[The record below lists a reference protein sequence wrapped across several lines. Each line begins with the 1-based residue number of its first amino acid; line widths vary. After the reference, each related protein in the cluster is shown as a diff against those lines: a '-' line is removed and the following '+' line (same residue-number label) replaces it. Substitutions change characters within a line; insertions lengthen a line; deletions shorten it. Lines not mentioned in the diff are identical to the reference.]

1 MVVVEKADADGE
13 TERVKEED
21 KHEVEQLQM
30 QGRRGRGTLRKRER
44 ETGENRWREER
55 RVLSGLR
62 TLISGSQGSA
72 QVVKPTYT
80 SSLRPH
86 TLEGRIH

>member
-1 MVVVEKADADGE
+1 MAVEKADAGGE
-13 TERVKEED
+13 TERVKEEEEE
-21 KHEVEQLQM
+21 EVKME
-30 QGRRGRGTLRKRER
+30 GRRGRETHRDTER
-44 ETGENRWREER
+44 EAGGKRWREKER